1 MVSRNDAEE
10 GNAMPKILCCIDNT
24 EASIR
29 AVMAATDLAKTVHAR
44 LVLLAVNP
52 LLPGRGGPIYL
63 WPTEYVASLVEE
75 AARRARC
82 WGIREVECIHCRA
95 AKVADA
101 IVAYADEHAIDY
113 IVVGTHDRTG
123 FVRALSGSVSRE
135 VIAAANCPVL
145 AVRRLRSEPRTL
157 PKRGL
162 RVPIQAPVPARIAHW
177 S

>member
-1 MVSRNDAEE
+1 
-10 GNAMPKILCCIDNT
+10 MPKVLCCIDNT
-24 EASIR
+24 EASNR
-29 AVMAATDLAKTVHAR
+29 AVMAATDLAKTMHAR

-75 AARRARC
+75 ASRKARC
-82 WGIREVECIHCRA
+82 WGIQDVEGAHCRA

-101 IVAYADEHAIDY
+101 IVDYADEHMIDY
-113 IVVGTHDRTG
+113 IVVGTHDRNG
-123 FVRALSGSVSRE
+123 IVRALSGSVSRE
-135 VIAAANCPVL
+135 VIGAANCPVL
-145 AVRRLRSEPRTL
+145 AVRRLRSEPRRL

-162 RVPIQAPVPARIAHW
+162 RIQIQAPVPARVAHW